1 MNEQWREAFG
11 LFADP
16 NTAVDSKSQI
26 AVLRRAVVSLAQDV
40 AVLRQILERE
50 GLLSAA
56 GYRKL
61 RIDRMVDDH
70 NGAGAAPWLHHS
82 YFPHL
87 LGEEEFLRVALEATD
102 SEVEAFRK
110 DADFVSQLS

>member
-1 MNEQWREAFG
+1 MKQEWLEAFSM
-11 LFADP
+11 FADP
-16 NTAVDSKSQI
+16 NPSVDPKAQI

-40 AVLRQILERE
+40 AVLREALER
-50 GLLSAA
+50 GGILSTTD
-56 GYRKL
+56 YRRL
-61 RIDRMVDDH
+61 RIERMVQDH
-70 NGAGAAPWLHHS
+70 SGAGAAPWLHHS

-87 LGEEEFLRVALEATD
+87 LGDEGFLRVALRAGD

>member
-1 MNEQWREAFG
+1 MKQEWLEAFSM
-11 LFADP
+11 FADP
-16 NTAVDSKSQI
+16 NSAVDPKVQI

-40 AVLRQILERE
+40 AVLRDTLVRK
-50 GLLSAA
+50 GLLTAA
-56 GYRKL
+56 DYRKL

-70 NGAGAAPWLHHS
+70 NGAGAAPWVHHS